1 MQYMLLIY
9 GDETAEA
16 AIPPEQ
22 MGELMGAYRVF
33 TEGLVAA
40 GALVKADRLQPVGNA
55 TTVRSA
61 GVHDGP
67 FAETKEQLGGYYLI
81 EAPDLD
87 AALGWARKCPGGER
101 FGRGAAG
108 LRDAAGMSVDARRAA
123 ERSARDHY
131 GRLVSILAASARD
144 IASAEDA
151 LADALA
157 AALRDWPATGVPRS
171 PEAWL
176 LAVARRRLI
185 DGARRRQS
193 ADAALEQLAW
203 LTQGAAE
210 PTDAGFPD
218 ARLKLL
224 FVCAHPAID
233 PEIRAPLMLQVVL
246 GFSAEAI
253 APLFLLPPATLSQ
266 RLVRA
271 KRKLREAGAAFRVPE
286 EEELPE
292 RLEAV
297 LDAIYALFTQGWSL
311 PFEDRERRAALA
323 SDALWLARL
332 TAGLTGEQPEAM
344 ALLALILHAWSR
356 DAARRDA
363 QGRYV
368 PLSEQ
373 DTALWDHALID
384 EAETI
389 IRRAAAHPTAGRFQ
403 FEAAIQSA
411 HAERR
416 LTGVT
421 DWPAILR
428 LHDGLAA
435 ISRSPAAAVN
445 RCVAVAEVD
454 GPDLARRE
462 LEALGGDSRLAA
474 YQPYWAALAE
484 MRRRVGDG
492 DGAVRA
498 FDRAIALQPD
508 PAARDFLIARR
519 AGMIGFHGSD

>member
-1 MQYMLLIY
+1 MS
-9 GDETAEA
+9 GEA
-16 AIPPEQ
+16 RQ
-22 MGELMGAYRVF
+22 
-33 TEGLVAA
+33 
-40 GALVKADRLQPVGNA
+40 
-55 TTVRSA
+55 
-61 GVHDGP
+61 
-67 FAETKEQLGGYYLI
+67 
-81 EAPDLD
+81 
-87 AALGWARKCPGGER
+87 
-101 FGRGAAG
+101 
-108 LRDAAGMSVDARRAA
+108 AA
-123 ERSARDHY
+123 ERLARDRY
-131 GRLVSILAASARD
+131 GRLLSILATSTRD
-144 IASAEDA
+144 IAAAEDA

-157 AALRDWPATGVPRS
+157 AALRDWPTAGVPRS

-176 LAVARRRLI
+176 LAVARRKLI

-193 ADAALEQLAW
+193 ADTALEQLAW
-203 LTQGAAE
+203 LTQGPAE
-210 PTDAGFPD
+210 PMEAGFPD

-233 PEIRAPLMLQVVL
+233 PELRAPLMLQVVL

-271 KRKLREAGAAFRVPE
+271 KRKLREAGVAFRVPE

-292 RLEAV
+292 RLDTV

-311 PFEDRERRAALA
+311 AFEDRERRAELA

-332 TAGLTGEQPEAM
+332 TVSLTGERPEAM
-344 ALLALILHAWSR
+344 GLLALMLHAWAR
-356 DAARRDA
+356 DPARRDA

-373 DTALWDHALID
+373 DPGLWDHTLID

-389 IRRAAAHPTAGRFQ
+389 IRRAAARASPERFQ

-411 HAERR
+411 HAARR
-416 LTGVT
+416 LTGAT

-435 ISRSPAAAVN
+435 ISRSPAAAIN
-445 RCVAVAEVD
+445 RCVALAEVR
-454 GPDLARRE
+454 GPGLARLE
-462 LEALGGDSRLAA
+462 LEALGDDARLAA
-474 YQPYWAALAE
+474 YQPYWSALAE
-484 MRRRVGDG
+484 MRGRTGDRA
-492 DGAVRA
+492 GAAQA

-508 PAARDFLIARR
+508 RAARDFLIARR
-519 AGMIGFHGSD
+519 ARMIGGGVSLKGS

>member
-1 MQYMLLIY
+1 MGHAGGMT
-9 GDETAEA
+9 GEA
-16 AIPPEQ
+16 RQ
-22 MGELMGAYRVF
+22 
-33 TEGLVAA
+33 
-40 GALVKADRLQPVGNA
+40 
-55 TTVRSA
+55 
-61 GVHDGP
+61 
-67 FAETKEQLGGYYLI
+67 
-81 EAPDLD
+81 
-87 AALGWARKCPGGER
+87 
-101 FGRGAAG
+101 
-108 LRDAAGMSVDARRAA
+108 AA
-123 ERSARDHY
+123 ERLARDRY
-131 GRLVSILAASARD
+131 GRLLSVLAASSRD
-144 IASAEDA
+144 IAAAEDA

-157 AALRDWPATGVPRS
+157 AALSDWPASGVPRS

-203 LTQGAAE
+203 LTQGPAE
-210 PTDAGFPD
+210 STDAGFPD

-224 FVCAHPAID
+224 FVCAHPAIA

-246 GFSAEAI
+246 GFSAEEI
-253 APLFLLPPATLSQ
+253 APLFLVAPATLSQ

-286 EEELPE
+286 ENELPE
-292 RLEAV
+292 RLDAV

-332 TAGLTGEQPEAM
+332 TAALTGERPEAM
-344 ALLALILHAWSR
+344 GLLALILHAWAR

-373 DTALWDHALID
+373 DPALWDHALID

-389 IRRAAAHPTAGRFQ
+389 IRRAAAHATAGRFQ

-421 DWPAILR
+421 DWPAVLR

-445 RCVAVAEVD
+445 RCVAMAEVH
-454 GPDLARRE
+454 GAEVARLE
-462 LEALGGDSRLAA
+462 LEALQADSRLTA

-484 MRRRVGDG
+484 VRRRTG
-492 DGAVRA
+492 DGAGAVQA
-498 FDRAIALQPD
+498 FDRAIALQAD

-519 AGMIGFHGSD
+519 ARMLSRDDVS